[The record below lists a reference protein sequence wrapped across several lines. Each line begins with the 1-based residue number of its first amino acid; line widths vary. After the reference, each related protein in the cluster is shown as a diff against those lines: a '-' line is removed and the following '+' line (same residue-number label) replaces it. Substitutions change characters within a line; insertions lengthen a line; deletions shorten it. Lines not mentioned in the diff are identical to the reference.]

1 MRTTVFGDN
10 MSQKKLEV
18 ETYVRNVG
26 TAFTVQIN
34 NNLDINFD
42 NIEDYDNFIGL
53 LLTSF
58 KKAKDEARVISGNL
72 TR

>member
-10 MSQKKLEV
+10 MSQEKLEV

-58 KKAKDEARVISGNL
+58 NKAKN
-72 TR
+72 

>member
-1 MRTTVFGDN
+1 MRTMIFGDE
-10 MSQKKLEV
+10 MSQDKVEV

-26 TAFTVQIN
+26 TAFTVVIN
-34 NNLDINFD
+34 NNIDISFN
-42 NIEDYDNFIGL
+42 NLEDYDEFVGL

-58 KKAKDEARVISGNL
+58 KKAKDEARAISGNL

>member
-10 MSQKKLEV
+10 MSQEKLEV

-34 NNLDINFD
+34 DNLDISFN

-58 KKAKDEARVISGNL
+58 KKAKNEARAISGNL